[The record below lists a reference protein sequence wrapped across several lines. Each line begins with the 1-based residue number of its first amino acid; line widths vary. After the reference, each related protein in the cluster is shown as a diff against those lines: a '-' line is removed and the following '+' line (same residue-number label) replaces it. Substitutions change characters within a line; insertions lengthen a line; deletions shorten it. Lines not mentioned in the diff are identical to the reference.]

1 MFFSKLHCLQNRQR
15 GGIPSRAKQPY
26 TWIQAKLPAGKV
38 EECC

>member
-15 GGIPSRAKQPY
+15 GGIPSRAKQLY